1 MCAITKR
8 DKFIRKLQEK
18 IVTRDAEIYINE
30 DEILK
35 DDDQDMSTAG
45 TPEFLLAQFF
55 TGVRKLCCSIFS
67 FLCIRNFLSAIKY
80 VFLFCYT
87 CIFISY
93 IVNEVIY

>member
-1 MCAITKR
+1 MLSITKR

-35 DDDQDMSTAG
+35 DDDQDMSTAR

-80 VFLFCYT
+80 LSFCFVLPVYLYH
-87 CIFISY
+87 ILLLK
-93 IVNEVIY
+93 